1 MKYVDVILPLPLEG
15 FLTYALPENL
25 QDSDLFGYRVLVP
38 LGRSLTYTAM
48 VARCHDEKPRFP
60 LRDIISV
67 LDPKPM
73 LLPQQFKLW
82 TWIADYYMSPIG
94 EVYKA
99 AMPSGLKAEE
109 GYKPRTELYVGL
121 SEQFRSQEAMN
132 IAFSMLV
139 RAEKQ
144 LKVFACFLELSHWD
158 TINGSQTEEEV
169 KEITKDELVNVSK
182 TPVSV
187 VNALCT
193 RGILYKYEVEVGRL
207 GHGGEPQPEN
217 IRQLNEAQT
226 DAYNSLLMQF
236 MKKSVVLLHGVTSAG
251 KTEIYIHLIQQ
262 AIDRGEQVLY
272 LLPEIA
278 LTVQIMRRLQR
289 VFGNR
294 LGIYHSKYS
303 DAERVEIWQKQMSIH
318 PYDVILGARSAMFLP
333 FQKLGLVIVDEEHET
348 SFKQQEPAPRYHAR
362 SAAIM
367 LAQMYGA
374 KTLLGT
380 ATPSMESYH
389 NAQQGKYGLVELK
402 TRYKGMELPE
412 IEIVDVKDLRRRK
425 IMQGLFSPQL
435 IAAMHEALANNR
447 QIILFQNRR
456 GFSNMVECKACGWV
470 PHCNNCDVALTY
482 HKSLGMLT
490 CHYCGYTYGV
500 HHVCPSCGEHDLRGR
515 GAGTE
520 KIEDEIQMLFPDAR
534 VSRMDLDTTRTR
546 NAYDR
551 IITDFSSGKS
561 DILIGTQMVTKGLDF
576 DRVSVVGIL
585 DADTMLN
592 SPDFRAYEHAF
603 MMMSQVSGRAGRKGQ
618 RGQVFLQTKN
628 VGLPLLEQVVNND
641 YSAFYNDLLEERR
654 MFRYPPFYHIINVC
668 LKHKD
673 EQRVEAAALE
683 LARRLRQ
690 WFGTRILGPDKPSV
704 ARVKQQNIR
713 KIVIKL
719 ENKIDLAQVRL
730 YLRQAQKQML
740 ADKRYATLQVFYD
753 VDPL

>member
-25 QDSDLFGYRVLVP
+25 QGSDLFGYRVLVP

-48 VARCHDEKPRFP
+48 VARCHDEKPQFP

-121 SEQFRSQEAMN
+121 SEPFRSQEAMN

-435 IAAMHEALANNR
+435 IAAMREALANNR

-500 HHVCPSCGEHDLRGR
+500 PHVCPSCGEHDLRGR

-673 EQRVEAAALE
+673 EQVVETAALE

>member
-1 MKYVDVILPLPLEG
+1 
-15 FLTYALPENL
+15 
-25 QDSDLFGYRVLVP
+25 
-38 LGRSLTYTAM
+38 
-48 VARCHDEKPRFP
+48 
-60 LRDIISV
+60 
-67 LDPKPM
+67 
-73 LLPQQFKLW
+73 
-82 TWIADYYMSPIG
+82 
-94 EVYKA
+94 
-99 AMPSGLKAEE
+99 
-109 GYKPRTELYVGL
+109 
-121 SEQFRSQEAMN
+121 
-132 IAFSMLV
+132 
-139 RAEKQ
+139 
-144 LKVFACFLELSHWD
+144 
-158 TINGSQTEEEV
+158 
-169 KEITKDELVNVSK
+169 
-182 TPVSV
+182 
-187 VNALCT
+187 
-193 RGILYKYEVEVGRL
+193 
-207 GHGGEPQPEN
+207 
-217 IRQLNEAQT
+217 
-226 DAYNSLLMQF
+226 
-236 MKKSVVLLHGVTSAG
+236 
-251 KTEIYIHLIQQ
+251 
-262 AIDRGEQVLY
+262 
-272 LLPEIA
+272 
-278 LTVQIMRRLQR
+278 
-289 VFGNR
+289 
-294 LGIYHSKYS
+294 
-303 DAERVEIWQKQMSIH
+303 
-318 PYDVILGARSAMFLP
+318 
-333 FQKLGLVIVDEEHET
+333 
-348 SFKQQEPAPRYHAR
+348 
-362 SAAIM
+362 
-367 LAQMYGA
+367 
-374 KTLLGT
+374 
-380 ATPSMESYH
+380 
-389 NAQQGKYGLVELK
+389 
-402 TRYKGMELPE
+402 MELPE

-435 IAAMHEALANNR
+435 IAAMREALANNR

-456 GFSNMVECKACGWV
+456 GFSNMIECKACGWV

-490 CHYCGYTYGV
+490 CHYCGYIYGV
-500 HHVCPSCGEHDLRGR
+500 PQVCPSCGEHDLRGR

-585 DADTMLN
+585 DADKMLN

-673 EQRVEAAALE
+673 EQVVETAALE

>member
-15 FLTYALPENL
+15 FFTYALPENL
-25 QDSDLFGYRVLVP
+25 QGSDLFGYRVLVP

-500 HHVCPSCGEHDLRGR
+500 PHVCPSCGEHDLRGR

-673 EQRVEAAALE
+673 EQVVETAALE

-730 YLRQAQKQML
+730 YLRQAKKQML